1 MPEQTAAPA
10 AAIELAPLPSLT
22 ELTREFWR
30 ELIGGRIRVPGPGQ
44 DPPVPDGGGAG
55 EAWGD

>member
-1 MPEQTAAPA
+1 MSEQTAAP

-30 ELIGGRIRVPGPGQ
+30 ELIGGRIRVADGEQPT
-44 DPPVPDGGGAG
+44 PDRGGKGGWA
-55 EAWGD
+55 E